1 MGRVLV
7 LANWGGGK
15 VYDGKMGVWV
25 QLGGGQKSF
34 RVLIRARK
42 SVTDHAFTCR
52 VQRALICGL
61 E

>member
-15 VYDGKMGVWV
+15 VCDGKMGVWV

-34 RVLIRARK
+34 RVLIRAR
-42 SVTDHAFTCR
+42 
-52 VQRALICGL
+52 
-61 E
+61 